1 MGTEAYR
8 ETERTT
14 GMGCRTNRA
23 NRPTT
28 NRPFRRLGAKD
39 LTVRVAVG
47 FLPRLKLHS
56 FIFAHYSIFAHYT
69 VVLYFYFYF
78 YHWTCATYLT
88 FTNEH
93 AARVIFTINR
103 RHACHASLV

>member
-8 ETERTT
+8 ETERVT

-39 LTVRVAVG
+39 LTARARVG
-47 FLPRLKLHS
+47 FLPRLKLHICLL
-56 FIFAHYSIFAHYT
+56 FNMFAHYT

-78 YHWTCATYLT
+78 LPMDLCYIPNIYQSH
-88 FTNEH
+88 EH
-93 AARVIFTINR
+93 AARVIFTIND
-103 RHACHASLV
+103 